1 MNLSRVIAGVARGAS
16 RNRRAVLIAGVPM
29 CVLWTLAATVW
40 PGVPV
45 DGSRDA
51 SSNFASI
58 LTIIATISAAAIAVA
73 VTAGLIGVQ
82 LLSRYGARANRLV
95 IDAKITGLLTVGA
108 ALGIAAPLWGAA
120 EQWSWLR
127 ITAFAG
133 FAWAIL
139 VLAAAVSV
147 TLTRLDATWLV
158 SQTVRRLGT
167 RRWLQPDLSM
177 GRLAEAQRV
186 LLEIAAA
193 AGNSNADTYAAA
205 RGIALVGFARY
216 RVDPKV
222 ADTPGLI
229 ESLSVQGRSPKG
241 STGSP
246 AAVAG
251 TISLLASGCEDR
263 DVTFAAIN
271 ALQELVE
278 DAVAH
283 RQAPAARDLLEEAAR
298 LVTGRLQQLLDTR
311 AADWLISQDP
321 IERSGRHLG
330 VMLAVQA
337 TVLGP
342 RRPTPPSPH
351 DLSGDHDALEW
362 LYVSSPPR
370 REDLAVLHA
379 VAGSIGGRGGGAA
392 SAEEPDAGE
401 ADRASESYDLLEAWV
416 TLAEATCASPAPDD
430 GTWAGGWRGVD
441 GFSRDLQRLASIGE
455 TLYKTTR
462 LPPADRIER
471 TIEKLAVHCLSAGE
485 RHTDMADLP
494 DATGWRLPETVLSR
508 TSVRAAT
515 EALAALATDSWTA
528 GFDRRAI
535 RTLRRLGS
543 LLARTVRDGHARTA
557 EEVSEDF
564 TKAVLSTAKWSGKT
578 LAARA
583 RARQLVLALAPE
595 LQSLARM
602 AQVSNEADLWERV
615 FDTADTVAWAPDGN
629 TAETSAT
636 AYLQLLSGT
645 ADEPAR
651 SGIPGLRSE
660 RAASKLND
668 AVRGRLLHQI
678 ASTVPSAESGLAIV
692 CILALWSDAIVSDSE
707 HAFREL
713 ANLLE
718 RKILAYPRRDFCLP
732 ELWEPI
738 ETDTDRP
745 PQKPASHWRL
755 FDVASEATRWIR
767 ARLETGGALPPTLP
781 PVGTPDGDL
790 RALVEE
796 FGEAR
801 LIDERCY
808 WGVTSGNDCLV
819 YLEEADRSR
828 RLLRDHEGRARGEFA
843 WGYGGTGPHNLA
855 QALVEDILGPLINC
869 PSCFGMVA
877 VAGGLVQCPLCAD
890 GLRGEL
896 GELRSAC
903 AEITARLS
911 RKPDASLVGQGGPDG
926 AEWRLTRTG
935 LLTDLCE
942 RRETHVAAARHARL
956 PRPRRPSGSPRCSTS
971 SASPRRPRTPAPAPP
986 SPRYGP
992 PSKCTD
998 AKRRNQRRQRHDR
1011 RPLDIDPGPP
1021 GHS

>member
-1 MNLSRVIAGVARGAS
+1 MNPSRVIAGVGRGAS
-16 RNRRAVLIAGVPM
+16 RNHRTVLIAGVPM

-45 DGSRDA
+45 NGSRDA
-51 SSNFASI
+51 SSSFASI
-58 LTIIATISAAAIAVA
+58 LTIVATISAAAIAVA

-82 LLSRYGARANRLV
+82 LLSRYGARASRLV
-95 IDAKITGLLTVGA
+95 IDLKITGLLTVGA
-108 ALGIAAPLWGAA
+108 ALGVAAPLWGAA
-120 EQWSWLR
+120 EQWPWLR
-127 ITAFAG
+127 VTAFAG

-139 VLAAAVSV
+139 MLATAVSV
-147 TLTRLDATWLV
+147 TLARLDATWLV
-158 SQTVRRLGT
+158 SQTVRRLET
-167 RRWLQPDLSM
+167 RRRGRPDLSM
-177 GRLAEAQRV
+177 GHLAEAERV

-193 AGNSNADTYAAA
+193 AGNTDTYSAA

-216 RVDPKV
+216 CIDPKV

-229 ESLSVQGRSPKG
+229 ESLSVQGRSPNG
-241 STGSP
+241 LTRSP

-251 TISLLASGCEDR
+251 TISVLATGCEDR
-263 DVTFAAIN
+263 DVTFAAVH

-278 DAVAH
+278 DAIAH
-283 RQAPAARDLLEEAAR
+283 RQAPAARDLLEEAAA
-298 LVTGRLQQLLDTR
+298 LVTDRLQQLLDSR

-321 IERSGRHLG
+321 IEHSGRHPR
-330 VMLAVQA
+330 VMLVQ
-337 TVLGP
+337 TGVLEPP
-342 RRPTPPSPH
+342 RPMPPH
-351 DLSGDHDALEW
+351 DLPGDLGVLEW
-362 LYVSSPPR
+362 LRVSSPLR
-370 REDLAVLHA
+370 REDDLAVLRA
-379 VAGSIGGRGGGAA
+379 VADSVGVHGGSAA
-392 SAEEPDAGE
+392 AVEEPDAGE
-401 ADRASESYDLLEAWV
+401 APPSATLARRADRLSESARASEAYDLLEAWV
-416 TLAEATCASPAPDD
+416 TLVEATCASPAPDD
-430 GTWAGGWRGVD
+430 VTWPGGWRGVD
-441 GFSRDLQRLASIGE
+441 GFSRDVQRFASIGE
-455 TLYKTTR
+455 TLYKTTS

-471 TIEKLAVHCLSAGE
+471 TIETLAAHCLSAGD

-494 DATGWRLPETVLSR
+494 DATDWRLPETVLSR

-515 EALAALATDSWTA
+515 EALAALATDSWIA
-528 GFDRRAI
+528 GFDRRTI
-535 RTLRRLGS
+535 RTLRRLAF
-543 LLARTVRDGHARTA
+543 LLARTVRDGHARIA
-557 EEVSEDF
+557 EEVSDDF
-564 TKAVLSTAKWSGKT
+564 TKAVLNTAKWSGET
-578 LAARA
+578 LAERA

-645 ADEPAR
+645 ADEPDR
-651 SGIPGLRSE
+651 RGFPGLRPE

-678 ASTVPSAESGLAIV
+678 AWTLPSAEPGLAIV
-692 CILALWSDAIVSDSE
+692 CILALWSDAICSDSE

-713 ANLLE
+713 ANLLDT
-718 RKILAYPRRDFCLP
+718 KILAHPRRDFCLP
-732 ELWEPI
+732 ELWEPT

-755 FDVASEATRWIR
+755 FDVASEVTRWIHG
-767 ARLETGGALPPTLP
+767 RLETNSALPPTLST
-781 PVGTPDGDL
+781 VGTPDGDL

-796 FGEAR
+796 FGAAR
-801 LIDERCY
+801 LVDERRY

-819 YLEEADRSR
+819 YVEEADCSR

-843 WGYGGTGPHNLA
+843 WGYGGAGPHNLA

-896 GELRSAC
+896 GELQSAC

-926 AEWRLTRTG
+926 AEWCLTRTG
-935 LLTDLCE
+935 LLTALCG
-942 RRETHVAAARHARL
+942 RRET
-956 PRPRRPSGSPRCSTS
+956 
-971 SASPRRPRTPAPAPP
+971 
-986 SPRYGP
+986 
-992 PSKCTD
+992 
-998 AKRRNQRRQRHDR
+998 
-1011 RPLDIDPGPP
+1011 
-1021 GHS
+1021 